1 MSGAEKEEQHRDR
14 ETTEPPQD
22 NWRPP
27 AADAPLT
34 TQEVDVS
41 DRPKTILIAGIGNS
55 WQKDDGFGSEVARR
69 LEHREL
75 PPEVAVVDFGLGG
88 LDLGYQMMNGYDAL
102 VMVDISRQ
110 GGAPGTLYVME
121 IEEDDVPAGA
131 VEDGEVLNPHGMD
144 PETVLRFI
152 KIMGSWPGK
161 VVLVACE
168 PQTIEEMG
176 VGLSDVVEEA
186 VDRAVDLV
194 IETAKELTTDAAYE
208 TSLDK
213 KL

>member
-1 MSGAEKEEQHRDR
+1 MSDSQQQGR
-14 ETTEPPQD
+14 ETNEPPRD

-27 AADAPLT
+27 DPTAPLR

-41 DRPKTILIAGIGNS
+41 DRPKQILIAGIGNA
-55 WQKDDGFGSEVARR
+55 WQRDDGFGSEVARR

-75 PPEVAVVDFGLGG
+75 PPEVAVVDFGTGG
-88 LDLGYQMMNGYDAL
+88 LDLAYQMMNGYDAL
-102 VMVDISRQ
+102 LMIDISRQ

-121 IEEDDVPAGA
+121 VEEDDVAGGA

-152 KIMGSWPGK
+152 KITGAWPGK
-161 VVLVACE
+161 VVIVACE

-176 VGLSDVVEEA
+176 MGLSDVVEEA

-194 IETAKELTTDAAYE
+194 IETAKELTTDEAYE
-208 TSLDK
+208 VRLEK
-213 KL
+213 KS

>member
-1 MSGAEKEEQHRDR
+1 VSQDDERDR
-14 ETTEPPQD
+14 ETAQPPRD

-27 AADAPLT
+27 DPDAPLT

-41 DRPKTILIAGIGNS
+41 DRPKQILIAGIGNT
-55 WQKDDGFGSEVARR
+55 WQRDDGFGSEVARR
-69 LEHREL
+69 LEHRQL
-75 PPEVAVVDFGLGG
+75 PPEVAVVDFGTGG
-88 LDLGYQMMNGYDAL
+88 LDLAYQMMNGYDAL
-102 VMVDISRQ
+102 LMIDISRQ

-121 IEEDDVPAGA
+121 VEEDDVPGGA

-152 KIMGSWPGK
+152 KITGSWPGK
-161 VVLVACE
+161 VVIVACE

-176 VGLSDVVEEA
+176 LGLSDVVEDA

-194 IETAKELTTDAAYE
+194 IETAKELTTDEAYAA
-208 TSLDK
+208 TLPLK
-213 KL
+213 KPS

>member
-1 MSGAEKEEQHRDR
+1 MSESEQQQGR
-14 ETTEPPQD
+14 ETNEPPRD

-27 AADAPLT
+27 DPTAPLR

-41 DRPKTILIAGIGNS
+41 DRPKQILIAGIGNT
-55 WQKDDGFGSEVARR
+55 WQRDDGFGSEVARR
-69 LEHREL
+69 LEHCQL
-75 PPEVAVVDFGLGG
+75 PPEVAVVDFGTGG
-88 LDLGYQMMNGYDAL
+88 LDLAYQMMNGYDAL
-102 VMVDISRQ
+102 LMIDISRQ

-121 IEEDDVPAGA
+121 VEEDDVAGGA

-152 KIMGSWPGK
+152 KITGAWPGK
-161 VVLVACE
+161 VVIVACE

-176 VGLSDVVEEA
+176 MGLSDVVEEA
-186 VDRAVDLV
+186 VDRAVNLV
-194 IETAKELTTDAAYE
+194 IETAKELTTDEAYE
-208 TSLDK
+208 APLEK